1 MNSVILI
8 PAYKPDK
15 QILSNIVEQIAAFDV
30 TKIIIVDDGSG
41 SDYKFVFAHLETM
54 CKVSVLYHQN
64 NQGKGAALRTGFRHV
79 LESKVIC
86 GNVITVDADG
96 QHLPEDVAKLI
107 KEIEKYP
114 DDLILGVRRF
124 KGSDQEIPLRSL
136 LGNKITCLIFRGVV
150 GRTISDTQT
159 GLRGIPRYLLKDIIS
174 LTSERYAFELEM
186 LLTLLQRGIPC
197 KEVSIATVYEDNNSA
212 SSFRPV
218 FDSIL
223 IYKTLFIWWIASR
236 FKQWRFIK

>member
-86 GNVITVDADG
+86 DNVITVDADG

-114 DDLILGVRRF
+114 DELVLGVRGF
-124 KGSDQEIPLRSL
+124 KGSDQKIPLRSL
-136 LGNKITCLIFRGVV
+136 LGNRITRFIFSGLT

-159 GLRGIPRYLLKDIIS
+159 GLRGIPHYLLKKTIS
-174 LTSERYAFELEM
+174 LTSDRYAYELEM
-186 LLTLLQRGIPC
+186 LLTLIQIGIPI
-197 KEVSIATVYEDNNSA
+197 KEVTITTVYEDNNSA

-218 FDSIL
+218 SDSIL
-223 IYKTLFIWWIASR
+223 IYKTLFVWWLRR
-236 FKQWRFIK
+236 FRSCHFIK